1 MGSGYESAPSA
12 ERPSRTWARN
22 LVGAIALV
30 EGAVAQ
36 HVLTALDTTA
46 VRAQNAFGEPVGYE
60 RSEDVAG
67 LVRRC
72 IELAEGGARV
82 ALIAPAAEL
91 AAARTDLATLAARR
105 LAVVV
110 HAVAGPGPRG
120 APAPLVGL
128 APAFA
133 LDDLPWGMLLA
144 AGVADAID
152 LALVARRAAEDSGC
166 PFFVVHEQREASDFE
181 PVTAPLPELCE
192 AFVGPSAGRVRRA
205 SHPPGGPAISPGA
218 ADRAFAER
226 VPFALSS
233 AMRELET
240 LTGRHHDVI
249 ERAPAADTAVVLV
262 GAGAMGDSLLREVSR
277 LRAHGHDVAA
287 VRVVAWRPFP
297 APRLVK
303 ALGRALAVTIM
314 ERVDRPFASGAP
326 LAVQLK
332 AAFAD
337 AMTWAPDYPGV
348 GRIPRMVSGYVEPDR
363 DVDSTDLDAIVHN
376 VLANERGKRAFV
388 LGGDDARALSTPAWA
403 PPAAR
408 EPGHVFAMR
417 GVAARREVA
426 VAAAELCAAVL
437 ASALGVRTRG
447 VVRGLAGE
455 EGEGIA
461 FDLIASRHR
470 PRGGHAPHAVD
481 VVAVDD
487 PAILGKGNVL
497 TRLAPGGWLAIPTE
511 QRAAESF
518 WAEVP
523 PWVKATAFDRA
534 ARVIGWFPTV
544 EEDPWVTAAAF
555 AGIALA
561 ALADDPPPPPSGHEP
576 SGQDNRRGALWNS
589 TAADGTVVAR
599 EVAAALLTVLEG
611 VVATEKT
618 AAIAARGGS
627 AARAAF
633 ERHVEVPRAAIDR
646 EDDGVRIGRR
656 DARVSRPPT

>member
-1 MGSGYESAPSA
+1 MGSGHDSAPPA

-30 EGAVAQ
+30 EGAVSQ
-36 HVLTALDTTA
+36 HVLTALDTT
-46 VRAQNAFGEPVGYE
+46 VLRTLNAFGEPVDYE
-60 RSEDVAG
+60 RGEDVAA

-72 IELAEGGARV
+72 AELAEGGARV
-82 ALIAPAAEL
+82 ALIAPAADL
-91 AAARTDLATLAARR
+91 AAARSELAALAARR
-105 LAVVV
+105 LAVIV

-120 APAPLVGL
+120 APAPVVGL

-166 PFFVVHEQREASDFE
+166 PFFVVHEQREVSDFE

-192 AFVGPSAGRVRRA
+192 AFIGPAAGRARRA
-205 SHPPGGPAISPGA
+205 SHPPEGAETGPG

-233 AMRELET
+233 AMRELEA

-249 ERAPAADTAVVLV
+249 ERAPATDAAVVLV
-262 GAGAMGDSLLREVSR
+262 GAGAMGDSLLREVTR
-277 LRAHGHDVAA
+277 LRAHDHDVAA

-326 LAVQLK
+326 LATQLK

-363 DVDSTDLDAIVHN
+363 EVDSTDLDAIVHN

-388 LGGDDARALSTPAWA
+388 LGGDDSRALWTPAWS

-408 EPGHVFAMR
+408 EAGHVFAMR

-470 PRGGHAPHAVD
+470 PRGAHAPHAVD

-487 PAILGKGNVL
+487 VAILVKGNVL
-497 TRLAPGGWLAIPTE
+497 ARLAPGGWLAIPTE

-534 ARVIGWFPTV
+534 ARVIGWFPAV

-561 ALADDPPPPPSGHEP
+561 ALADDPPAPPSGRET
-576 SGQDNRRGALWNS
+576 GRGALWNS
-589 TAADGTVVAR
+589 AAADGTVVAR